1 MRGNLLLEHDLQKG
15 GPTLHSE
22 GSWQSFCHQSLAGQ
36 DLVHTMLRAML
47 TWISLYRASLH
58 SPLGPTMEGSSIL
71 LTATMIFVT
80 PSVLASCACS
90 RVWPPRSKPA
100 SNSACATSQCRCK
113 AMRMIYDQESWLCPA
128 ACAPAALEACLE
140 VGLQRTHAMMLNHS
154 PAQRTLS
161 PQGAFDCPLLCVRS
175 SLASCCAAISGCC
188 SYVLACSGR
197 QSGCAF
203 SAAIFMAASKMR
215 HRGRS

>member
-1 MRGNLLLEHDLQKG
+1 MHGNLLLEYDLQKG
-15 GPTLHSE
+15 GPTLHSK
-22 GSWQSFCHQSLAGQ
+22 GSRQSFCHQSQAGQ
-36 DLVHTMLRAML
+36 GLVHTMFRAML

-113 AMRMIYDQESWLCPA
+113 LTRITYDQKSW
-128 ACAPAALEACLE
+128 
-140 VGLQRTHAMMLNHS
+140 
-154 PAQRTLS
+154 
-161 PQGAFDCPLLCVRS
+161 
-175 SLASCCAAISGCC
+175 LASCCAAISGCC

-203 SAAIFMAASKMR
+203 LAAIFMAASKMR
-215 HRGRS
+215 HYGRR